1 VIIFDSVWFLPKK
14 ITKIKFFFKK
24 PKPNRNSVWLF
35 RAKTETQP
43 IGLVF
48 FGLAWFFRFDS
59 VFFGLA

>member
-14 ITKIKFFFKK
+14 ITKIKIFLKK

-48 FGLAWFFRFDS
+48 FGLA
-59 VFFGLA
+59 